1 MPFPN
6 YGALDMPVAHP
17 YRWPASLRA
26 LSHRNFRLYFAGHAC
41 STFGTWVQQVAMA
54 WLVYR
59 ITDSAALLGVTTFVA
74 LAPQL
79 LVGPFAGAWIDRHDK
94 RRLLIQIEC
103 LLAAQAL
110 VLAGLTAA
118 GLVGPDLLIVMATVL
133 GVLNAIDTPL
143 RQSLISRMVDSRDD
157 LSNALALNAMLFTAS
172 RMVGPPMAGIMLAYM
187 SEALCFALNALSY
200 LALIMALW
208 RMQLEPVTAARGALG
223 KLFTEGLRFA
233 RTDPAVRLLIL
244 SVMVVNVT
252 ASSYVV
258 LLPIY
263 ARDIFTG
270 DAQTL
275 GWLWGAAGLGSLAS
289 TILLARQ
296 PGASRLP
303 RLVLF
308 ALLTTCLG
316 LAWLGL
322 AMSLT
327 SALLAMVAVGFGIT
341 IANVGT
347 NIVVQSIAP
356 EALRGRVVSLYTATR
371 FGFDA
376 LGGLLAGMLAARYG
390 APAIALSAGVVL
402 LGYCLWSARSLFG
415 MDTSRAPESLPA
427 ST

>member
-1 MPFPN
+1 
-6 YGALDMPVAHP
+6 
-17 YRWPASLRA
+17 
-26 LSHRNFRLYFAGHAC
+26 
-41 STFGTWVQQVAMA
+41 
-54 WLVYR
+54 
-59 ITDSAALLGVTTFVA
+59 
-74 LAPQL
+74 
-79 LVGPFAGAWIDRHDK
+79 
-94 RRLLIQIEC
+94 
-103 LLAAQAL
+103 
-110 VLAGLTAA
+110 
-118 GLVGPDLLIVMATVL
+118 
-133 GVLNAIDTPL
+133 
-143 RQSLISRMVDSRDD
+143 
-157 LSNALALNAMLFTAS
+157 MLFTAS

-200 LALIMALW
+200 LALIMGLW

-390 APAIALSAGVVL
+390 APAIAMSAGVVL